1 MIILSC
7 FAWFYITLHILHGVV
22 IKFGFFFLF
31 LFLLFRGRQ
40 FRENQETQNYQ
51 RNVHFQQKN
60 ICPDSL

>member
-31 LFLLFRGRQ
+31 FFLFLLFWGRQ
-40 FRENQETQNYQ
+40 FREYQETQN
-51 RNVHFQQKN
+51 H
-60 ICPDSL
+60 